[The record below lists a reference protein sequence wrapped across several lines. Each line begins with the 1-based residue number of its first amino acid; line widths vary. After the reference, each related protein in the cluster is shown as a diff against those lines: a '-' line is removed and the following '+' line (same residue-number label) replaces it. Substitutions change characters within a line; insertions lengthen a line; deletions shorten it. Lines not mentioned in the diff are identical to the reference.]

1 MPDLLDKDFRATFL
15 KMLRE
20 LQEDVDKSGKA
31 MYAQNRN
38 INKETWSI
46 KGPKTNAET
55 DKCNRN
61 EKSTKWI
68 QKQIWAG
75 ERKNQ

>member
-1 MPDLLDKDFRATFL
+1 MIPEDDQMPDLLDKDFRATFL

-38 INKETWSI
+38 INKET
-46 KGPKTNAET
+46 
-55 DKCNRN
+55 
-61 EKSTKWI
+61 
-68 QKQIWAG
+68 
-75 ERKNQ
+75 